1 MYRLPRLNVDEWS
14 TNEDLTKAWAL
25 ATQLLKDKNGVEG
38 TSRNKESDC
47 LDIEFGGK
55 VDETL
60 CGHASFTLSLLERL
74 CFVLSDSGLLDHLP
88 ESLGAIADAKALHAE
103 TFALKDRVTKLTAE
117 IIDMRVRLHES
128 EQQKNSA
135 EKALDRSTIEH
146 SRKTTNGA
154 SSDIAANSSS
164 SADGGL
170 GPPEDTRIS
179 PSGSSSDSK
188 EVLFKIA
195 TLEKQLAES
204 EGAKARA
211 EMTLTER
218 LARPLSQTE
227 AQVTDMRRAMEDLRQ
242 QGRQRVSSL
251 ISEGKGISYIPTL
264 FPMML
269 YLMAI

>member
-1 MYRLPRLNVDEWS
+1 MMSVYIHTYICKYMYVYRLPRLNVDEWS

-25 ATQLLKDKNGVEG
+25 ATQLLKDKNGMEG
-38 TSRNKESDC
+38 SARSMKESDC

-128 EQQKNSA
+128 EQQKTSA
-135 EKALDRSTIEH
+135 EKALDRSSIE
-146 SRKTTNGA
+146 SRKATNGT
-154 SSDIAANSSS
+154 SSDMVANSSS
-164 SADGGL
+164 SGDGGV
-170 GPPEDTRIS
+170 GPPEDTRTS
-179 PSGSSSDSK
+179 PLGSSSDSK
-188 EVLFKIA
+188 EVLLKIA

-251 ISEGKGISYIPTL
+251 ISEGK
-264 FPMML
+264 
-269 YLMAI
+269 